1 MAASLGTGP
10 LDHCDDLRGS
20 ARRSSPLVAFD
31 ALPGALIAVNRDRR
45 IVALNA
51 EALALFACT
60 RDDYAGRPLR
70 QLLPDL
76 DCPVN
81 ETAAGDC
88 PAIGRRS
95 EPVHLHWQAR
105 PFDTA
110 TGVQL
115 ILLRDV
121 ADESRAVR
129 ALARSEA
136 HVERLLREFECF
148 AYVASHDL
156 QEPLRMIRSFT
167 ALLARRHRERLDD
180 EGREFLRFA
189 HDGARHLQS
198 LLNGLLDYTRLGAE
212 RVRDEQVDLEDVF
225 RHAVRTL
232 ALTIED
238 AGADIVA
245 APLPTV
251 IGSRS
256 RLRTVFHHLLA
267 NSLKFKSPDRR
278 LRVEISALRQDAAWQ
293 LCFSDNGAG
302 IDRDHWQKVFALFQR
317 LPRDRR
323 LKGAGMGLA
332 LCRKI
337 CECQGGNIAIEA
349 SSAQGTRIIV
359 TWPDAAP

>member
-10 LDHCDDLRGS
+10 LDHVDDLRAS
-20 ARRSSPLVAFD
+20 ARGSSPLVAFD

-45 IVALNA
+45 IVALSA
-51 EALALFACT
+51 EALALFACSV
-60 RDDYAGRPLR
+60 DDYAGRPLR

-81 ETAAGDC
+81 AAATGDC
-88 PAIGRRS
+88 SALGRRS
-95 EPVHLHWQAR
+95 EPVQLHWQVR

-115 ILLRDV
+115 ILLRD
-121 ADESRAVR
+121 AAAESRAVR
-129 ALARSEA
+129 ALASSEA
-136 HVERLLREFECF
+136 HVDRLLREFECF

-167 ALLARRHRERLDD
+167 DLLARRHRERLDD

-189 HDGARHLQS
+189 HDGAQHMQT

-212 RVRDEQVDLEDVF
+212 RVRDEPVNLDHVF

-232 ALTIED
+232 ALSIED

-251 IGSRS
+251 SGSHS

-267 NSLKFKSPDRR
+267 NSLKFRSPARR
-278 LRVEISALRQDAAWQ
+278 LRVEISALRRDSAWQ
-293 LCFSDNGAG
+293 LHFSDNGNG
-302 IDRDHWQKVFALFQR
+302 VDRDYWEKIFALFQR

-323 LKGAGMGLA
+323 IRGAGMGLA

-337 CECQGGNIAIEA
+337 CECQGGDIAIEA
-349 SSAQGTRIIV
+349 SSAQGTRIVV